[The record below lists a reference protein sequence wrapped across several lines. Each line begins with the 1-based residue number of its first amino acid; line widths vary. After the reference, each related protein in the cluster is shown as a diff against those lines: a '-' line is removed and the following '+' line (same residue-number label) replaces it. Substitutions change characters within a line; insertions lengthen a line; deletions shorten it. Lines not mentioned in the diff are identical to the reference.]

1 MDQFIHEDGRGKTF
15 NDDGDEVMVLT
26 MEVDD
31 PDYPIENVTSYGDYL
46 DLKPPEKPL
55 KVERESVKKEEP
67 TREGESEVIKKTY
80 RTYKSV
86 DMDRFY
92 FLVNEK
98 GLSVHGAAKQL
109 KMPPSTADYWYKKSL
124 KNTDE

>member
-1 MDQFIHEDGRGKTF
+1 MDQFIHKDGRGKTF

-31 PDYPIENVTSYGDYL
+31 SDYSIANVTSYGDYL

-67 TREGESEVIKKTY
+67 T
-80 RTYKSV
+80 
-86 DMDRFY
+86 
-92 FLVNEK
+92 NEYDI
-98 GLSVHGAAKQL
+98 SI
-109 KMPPSTADYWYKKSL
+109 
-124 KNTDE
+124 